1 MKYKRE
7 LIAFANWVASEIM
20 NDDFEENVGTFIEI
34 ACRKLFKLGIVK
46 VEDDKWVYEYD
57 IEEDGE

>member
-20 NDDFEENVGTFIEI
+20 NDDFEEDADVFVEI
-34 ACRKLFKLGIVK
+34 ACRKLFKLGIIK
-46 VEDDKWVYEYD
+46 VEDGKWVYEYG
-57 IEEDGE
+57 IEEDDE